1 MHFAAAVEAEPIS
14 SGFVN
19 RKMKSKTI
27 KLLGKDGERQAIEI
41 LRHRTFR
48 GAGYSEKDIQW
59 AVEVVRQQD
68 PNHPLLR
75 YSERGSI
82 KSASAE

>member
-1 MHFAAAVEAEPIS
+1 MT
-14 SGFVN
+14 
-19 RKMKSKTI
+19 SKTI
-27 KLLGKDGERQAIEI
+27 KLLGKDAERQAIEI

-59 AVEVVRQQD
+59 AVEVIRKQD

-75 YSERGSI
+75 YSERGPI
-82 KSASAE
+82 NSASVE